1 MSYVSSK
8 TALAEI
14 YDFETVCGRPL
25 KIIWDFVFIAA
36 YCGENPDIINHQSI
50 MREYGTLGRM
60 PREQPPPYQDFLG
73 GNPEDGHQ
81 QILIR

>member
-1 MSYVSSK
+1 
-8 TALAEI
+8 
-14 YDFETVCGRPL
+14 
-25 KIIWDFVFIAA
+25 
-36 YCGENPDIINHQSI
+36 

-73 GNPEDGHQ
+73 TATTNVVASGDH